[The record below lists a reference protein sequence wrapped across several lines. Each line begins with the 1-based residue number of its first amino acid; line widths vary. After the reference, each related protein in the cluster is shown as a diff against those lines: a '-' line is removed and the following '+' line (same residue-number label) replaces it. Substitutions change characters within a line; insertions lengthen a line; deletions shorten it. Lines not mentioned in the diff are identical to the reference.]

1 MRPAPSFRSWHVGET
16 ALSCVAQHVVAVFF
30 GERWARYGYMGR
42 MGLQGPRC
50 VGNPMVTG
58 RAPITAS
65 SGYLTLSRWARPHS
79 SRPAGMLGGTKER
92 AGQNG

>member
-50 VGNPMVTG
+50 VGNPMVIG
-58 RAPITAS
+58 KAPHHREFGVPKATTLGPTSVLPVPAS
-65 SGYLTLSRWARPHS
+65 
-79 SRPAGMLGGTKER
+79 
-92 AGQNG
+92 